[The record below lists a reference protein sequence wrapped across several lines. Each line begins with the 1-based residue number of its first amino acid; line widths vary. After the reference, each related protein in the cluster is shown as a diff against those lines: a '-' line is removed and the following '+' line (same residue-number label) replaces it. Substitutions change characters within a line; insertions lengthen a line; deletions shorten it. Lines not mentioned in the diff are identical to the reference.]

1 MDRKHIART
10 MGILTVI
17 TVMGLAGVQP
27 ASASETAV
35 GTGAV
40 ECQVPI
46 EGEILPLTLSV
57 THPVAV
63 SWSIDPNSDTPFAAP
78 DFSVENNSK
87 VRIRTAVKSLAAVTV
102 PVLSDPSEILLLD
115 AAPTAMNWA
124 ALNTEDSMRY
134 IALGVFA
141 RAASGWDAGARETPA
156 YAVEIDD
163 MLLGCLAAGGSG
175 SVGLTACHGLAIS
188 QTFCAAH
195 TLVFTFSID

>member
-1 MDRKHIART
+1 M
-10 MGILTVI
+10 
-17 TVMGLAGVQP
+17 VMEFAGVHP
-27 ASASETAV
+27 VSSTGIAT
-35 GTGAV
+35 GTGV
-40 ECQVPI
+40 VDCQVPV
-46 EGEILPLTLSV
+46 EGIILPLTLSV

-87 VRIRTAVKSLAAVTV
+87 VRIRATVKSLEAVAA

-115 AAPTAMNWA
+115 AAPAAKDWE

-141 RAASGWDAGARETPA
+141 RAASGWDAGARETPV
-156 YAVEIDD
+156 YAVDIDD
-163 MLLGCLAAGGSG
+163 TLLGSLAAGGSG

>member
-1 MDRKHIART
+1 MNRKHIART
-10 MGILTVI
+10 IGILTAI
-17 TVMGLAGVQP
+17 MVMEIAGVQP
-27 ASASETAV
+27 ISATGIAT

-40 ECQVPI
+40 ECQVPV

-63 SWSIDPNSDTPFAAP
+63 SLSIDPNSSTPFVAP
-78 DFSVENNSK
+78 DFFVENNSK
-87 VRIRTAVKSLAAVTV
+87 VRIRTTVKSLAAVTA

-115 AAPTAMNWA
+115 AAPAAMDWS
-124 ALNTEDSMRY
+124 ALNAEDSMRY

-156 YAVEIDD
+156 YAVDIDD
-163 MLLGCLAAGGSG
+163 TLLGSLAAGGSG

-188 QTFCAAH
+188 QTFYAAH

>member
-1 MDRKHIART
+1 MDMKHIART
-10 MGILTVI
+10 IGILVAVTVV
-17 TVMGLAGVQP
+17 TFAGVRP
-27 ASASETAV
+27 VSASETAT
-35 GTGAV
+35 GTGLV
-40 ECQVPI
+40 ECQVPV

-78 DFSVENNSK
+78 DFFVENNSK
-87 VRIRTAVKSLAAVTV
+87 VRIRTTVKSLAAVTA

-115 AAPTAMNWA
+115 AAPAAMDWTS
-124 ALNTEDSMRY
+124 LNAEDSMRY

-141 RAASGWDAGARETPA
+141 REASGWDAGAHQTPA

-163 MLLGCLAAGGSG
+163 TLLGSLAAGGSG

-188 QTFCAAH
+188 QSFCAAH